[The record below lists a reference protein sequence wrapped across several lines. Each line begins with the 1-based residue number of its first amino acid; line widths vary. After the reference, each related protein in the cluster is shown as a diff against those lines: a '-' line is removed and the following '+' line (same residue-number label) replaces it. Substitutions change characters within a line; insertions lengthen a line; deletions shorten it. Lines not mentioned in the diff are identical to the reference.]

1 MKNYDINLCQLSV
14 MDMNILKDI
23 MYSNK
28 KGLVKLTSH
37 DISKI
42 YASQEKE
49 VFNTLLRLQIKGLI
63 TEKSLD
69 NDEVVFDM
77 TDEQYFN
84 ALRILYNFNDVTT
97 SICEMSIDDITRISL
112 AYHQIE
118 QYLQNHDI
126 QGYDLSMDD
135 VRVLRII
142 VQLAI
147 EGFNTA
153 MVDLREQLSSLGDVY
168 YLTLILNRL
177 SDYHLITYDDSKS
190 SYYVSD
196 EQYQKAINIVLDV
209 HQMLNKH
216 IL

>member
-49 VFNTLLRLQIKGLI
+49 AFNTLLRLQIKGLI

-118 QYLQNHDI
+118 QHLQNHDI